1 MRLAYLYLRSRQ
13 VEQALILLVLLGAA
27 ALLWR
32 RLSDGDPLNNDLM
45 ITGLPVAAAII
56 IGASTGSP
64 FRDVEDTARHWLPA
78 LRLPHLVGLVLL
90 ATAALALT
98 TAAWHVS
105 DIQWALGRNVILFV
119 GLALLGAWLVGP
131 GLGWLLPVGYGF
143 LAFLATLL
151 AAGQPHHQL
160 QWARSNVRWAWSL
173 HAGNEHEAAL
183 VASLVLVIGLGI
195 VVQRGARDDLD
206 WSIH

>member
-1 MRLAYLYLRSRQ
+1 MRLAYLFLRSRQ
-13 VEQALILLVLLGAA
+13 VERALMLLLVLGTAT
-27 ALLWR
+27 LLWR
-32 RLSDGDPLNNDLM
+32 RLSDGDLLNNDLM
-45 ITGLPVAAAII
+45 ITGLPAAAAII

-64 FRDVEDTARHWLPA
+64 FRDVEDAARHWLPA

-90 ATAALALT
+90 ATGALAVA
-98 TAAWHVS
+98 TAAWHVP
-105 DIQWALGRNVILFV
+105 DIQWALVRNLILFA

-160 QWARSNVRWAWSL
+160 QWAKSDVPWAWSL
-173 HAGNEHEAAL
+173 HAGKEHEAAL

-195 VVQRGARDDLD
+195 VAQWGARDRLEETV
-206 WSIH
+206 

>member
-13 VEQALILLVLLGAA
+13 AERALVLLVLLGAT

-32 RLSDGDPLNNDLM
+32 GLSDGDPLNSDLM
-45 ITGLPVAAAII
+45 VTGLPVAAAVI

-64 FRDVEDTARHWLPA
+64 FRDVEDAARHWLPT

-90 ATAALALT
+90 ATSALALT
-98 TAAWHVS
+98 TAAWYVS
-105 DIQWALGRNVILFV
+105 DIQWALARNLILFV
-119 GLALLGAWLVGP
+119 GLALLGARLVGP
-131 GLGWLLPVGYGF
+131 GMGWLLPVGYGF

-160 QWARSNVRWAWSL
+160 RWGQSDIRWAWSL
-173 HAGNEHEAAL
+173 HAGKEHEAAL
-183 VASLVLVIGLGI
+183 VAGLVLVIGLWI
-195 VVQRGARDDLD
+195 AAQWGARDRLEEAV
-206 WSIH
+206 

>member
-13 VEQALILLVLLGAA
+13 VERALVLLALLGAA

-32 RLSDGDPLNNDLM
+32 RLSDGDPLNSDLM
-45 ITGLPVAAAII
+45 VTGLPVAAAVI

-78 LRLPHLVGLVLL
+78 LRLPHLAGLVTL
-90 ATAALALT
+90 AAGALALT
-98 TAAWHVS
+98 AAAWHVA
-105 DIQWALGRNVILFV
+105 DIQWALARNLILFS
-119 GLALLGAWLVGP
+119 GLALLGARLVGP

-151 AAGQPHHQL
+151 AAEQPHHQL
-160 QWARSNVRWAWSL
+160 QWAKSDVRWAWSL
-173 HAGNEHEAAL
+173 HAGKEHEAAL
-183 VASLVLVIGLGI
+183 VASLVLVISLGI
-195 VVQRGARDDLD
+195 VAQWGARDRLEETV
-206 WSIH
+206 